1 MHIKSVPSLLVL
13 MGSLDWLTTMVGI
26 LYFGAVEG
34 NPFLS
39 ALTESNLLVFTAV
52 KLGTVF
58 FVGFLFYQAENLTR
72 TENQNSNIAKW
83 THLVLKSAYIASVT
97 FLVFA
102 VLNNILTVMAVT

>member
-1 MHIKSVPSLLVL
+1 
-13 MGSLDWLTTMVGI
+13 MGSLDWLTTIIGI

-39 ALTESNLLVFTAV
+39 ALTENNLLVFTAV

-72 TENQNSNIAKW
+72 TENQETKVAKW
-83 THLVLKSAYIASVT
+83 THLILKSAYTVSVA

-102 VLNNILTVMAVT
+102 VLNNIWTVIAAT